1 MADVKIVDIDNVQW
15 NMKDQEARN
24 KNVEQDTT
32 LENLATEISTIKK
45 NYERF
50 FYDSNKDKNVL
61 QNRIDAMIYCY
72 ENSKSGIATIRY
84 AEGYYHNVIIPAVSL
99 NLEPR
104 FIEIDYFGNINIY
117 MIRNK
122 TDYALLRTI

>member
-32 LENLATEISTIKK
+32 LANLATEISAIK
-45 NYERF
+45 NSYQRF
-50 FYDSNKDKNVL
+50 FYDSNKDRNVL
-61 QNRIDAMIYCY
+61 QNRVDAMIYCY

-84 AEGYYHNVIIPAVSL
+84 AEGYYHNVIIPAASI
-99 NLEPR
+99 NLAPR
-104 FIEIDYFGNINIY
+104 FIEIDYFGNINIF
-117 MIRNK
+117 MIRSRE
-122 TDYALLRTI
+122 DYSLMRTI